1 MWRFLLGLSGR
12 ARVRSQ
18 LRQRD
23 FSLWPPADFSGEP
36 GASGSGSPTI
46 AAAMSFRCGVEL
58 AEAIRYANRI
68 DSSTNPGADS
78 SESQITIILP
88 LWSSTSHPTR
98 VRRLTLLLGHPP
110 AMPRSPHRKPT
121 WLTVATRAIT
131 VAQAAKAHVNKAF
144 RFAIVAGAGS
154 NCVEH
159 VRAFD
164 SSGQL
169 LESIAVPWRIDAPV
183 SIRGPSWIPSDLELC
198 ALVS

>member
-1 MWRFLLGLSGR
+1 MRYERPYAAGFTRLREVAVVVALSFGLIWPSAGALAAPSTRFLPVASGR
-12 ARVRSQ
+12 FLGRTWSLGIGKSNDRRCYELSMRGRIRRKRFGMRIESTVQRTLEPTPRRVRSQ
-18 LRQRD
+18 NN
-23 FSLWPPADFSGEP
+23 STS
-36 GASGSGSPTI
+36 
-46 AAAMSFRCGVEL
+46 VEL
-58 AEAIRYANRI
+58 
-68 DSSTNPGADS
+68 D
-78 SESQITIILP
+78 ITSP
-88 LWSSTSHPTR
+88 R

-169 LESIAVPWRIDAPV
+169 LESIAVP
-183 SIRGPSWIPSDLELC
+183 
-198 ALVS
+198 